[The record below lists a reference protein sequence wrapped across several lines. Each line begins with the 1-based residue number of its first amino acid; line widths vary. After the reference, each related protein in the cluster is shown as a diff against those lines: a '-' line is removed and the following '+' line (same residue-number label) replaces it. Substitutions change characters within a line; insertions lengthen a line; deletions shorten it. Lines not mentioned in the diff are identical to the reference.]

1 MDLWEAK
8 VDHDWVVS
16 QVAVGFAVLKIYS
29 FV

>member
-8 VDHDWVVS
+8 VEPDWFVS
-16 QVAVGFAVLKIYS
+16 QVAVGFAVLIYS